1 MTNAT
6 ELLGISNAIVDILT
20 HVEDRFLEDIG
31 APRGSMVLIDAEQ
44 ADALYERMGPTTE
57 MSGGSVGNSVAG
69 FAVLGGKAAYIGRVA
84 DDQFGAVFDHDM
96 RSLGIDMRLPPET
109 REAPTARSHV
119 LISPDGQRTMQ
130 TYLGACGE
138 IAVSDIT
145 DESVGAPGLVLI
157 EGYIFDTPEG
167 PASVEK
173 AMSLALAK
181 GARIALS
188 LSDAMCVDRHLGEFK
203 DLVGRQVRVV
213 VGNDDEFKALF
224 GVETYEEM
232 IVAAKASNA
241 LCAITRSEL
250 GSVIVDSDSAI
261 EVPAEKVEQVID
273 TTGAGDAFCAG
284 FLFGLAR
291 NHGLADSARLGSQCA
306 AQVIAQVG
314 ARLQSKPA

>member
-1 MTNAT
+1 MTDAT

-31 APRGSMVLIDAEQ
+31 APRGSMILIDAQQ

-69 FAVLGGKAAYIGRVA
+69 FAVLGGEAAYIGRVA

-109 REAPTARSHV
+109 RAAPTARSHV

-188 LSDAMCVDRHLGEFK
+188 LSDAMCVDRHLGEFR
-203 DLVGRQVRVV
+203 DLVGKQIRIV
-213 VGNDDEFKALF
+213 VGNDDEFKAL
-224 GVETYEEM
+224 
-232 IVAAKASNA
+232 
-241 LCAITRSEL
+241 
-250 GSVIVDSDSAI
+250 
-261 EVPAEKVEQVID
+261 
-273 TTGAGDAFCAG
+273 
-284 FLFGLAR
+284 
-291 NHGLADSARLGSQCA
+291 
-306 AQVIAQVG
+306 
-314 ARLQSKPA
+314 